1 MEDAARHLRTEDF
14 EFEYKSKGS
23 LYRLSV
29 PVEIPYEKDRRELVQ
44 RLMTLHSIPPYEEE
58 SLYDKISCFIADA
71 SLREWDRQADQ
82 WLSNS
87 SQVFVHIRIRESLAI
102 ICQLST
108 LFSTLLPLLFS
119 LLPPPY
125 SLFNLLHLSLPP
137 LLPIINFRSL
147 LLAQHHL

>member
-58 SLYDKISCFIADA
+58 SLYDKISRFIADA
-71 SLREWDRQADQ
+71 SLREWDRQADE

-87 SQVFVHIRIRESLAI
+87 SKVFVHTHTCISGCNITPSAL
-102 ICQLST
+102 
-108 LFSTLLPLLFS
+108 
-119 LLPPPY
+119 
-125 SLFNLLHLSLPP
+125 
-137 LLPIINFRSL
+137 
-147 LLAQHHL
+147 